1 MSFRRAVEMT
11 GTSILLFAT
20 AALIA
25 TTGCSSGG
33 GSSGTGGAPGTGG
46 HGTGGHVATGGAT
59 GTGGSGMGGGAVMP
73 TCIPITADGNHPV
86 IMDFSDPSII
96 TFGDNATTVTG
107 TLLQFN
113 GMMPDQ
119 TGGTWNFDGQ
129 VTGYGEA
136 GIGIDFQTCPEVDM
150 SAFTGLAFDIA
161 GVITPQTDGVDAG
174 TLPAQAVFFQVS
186 TAEDDVASNF
196 DAQGSFAPS
205 FGLCTPV
212 SNQYDGTCTTPSVTV
227 ALTPGP
233 TLVTK
238 SYTWSQITGG
248 KGMPSGR
255 ATPNPA
261 KITHIRWIFP
271 YNGVVP
277 FHMKLTLDNFRGLTA
292 GGTPDSGTPPPPADA
307 ATGG

>member
-46 HGTGGHVATGGAT
+46 KGIGGHVGAGGMN
-59 GTGGSGMGGGAVMP
+59 GTAGAGMGGGAVMP
-73 TCIPITADGNHPV
+73 TCTPITADGNHPV
-86 IMDFSDPSII
+86 IMDFNDPTMI
-96 TFGDNATTVTG
+96 TFGDGTSTVTG

-113 GMMPDQ
+113 GATPDQ
-119 TGGTWNFDGQ
+119 TGGTWNIDQQ

-136 GIGIDFQTCPEVDM
+136 GVGMDFLTCPEVDM
-150 SAFTGLAFDIA
+150 SAFTGLAFDIS
-161 GVITPQTDGVDAG
+161 GQITAQMDGVDAG
-174 TLPAQAVFFQVS
+174 TLPAQNVFFQVS

-196 DAQGSFAPS
+196 DSTGNFAPS
-205 FGLCTPV
+205 FGQCVPT
-212 SNQYDGTCTTPSVTV
+212 SNQYDGSCATPSKTV
-227 ALTPGP
+227 AITAGA
-233 TLVTK
+233 LVPQ
-238 SYTWSQITGG
+238 SFMWSQITGG
-248 KGMPSGR
+248 KGQPNGR
-255 ATPNPA
+255 TTPNPA

-277 FHMKLTLDNFRGLTA
+277 FHIKLTIDNFRGLTA